1 MIVPRN
7 RLLLW
12 FALISLPFSVLAG
25 AQPSTLA
32 VCLGVNFV
40 FVILVILDAVRSRR
54 LFEGISVDAPAVSRL
69 ALGKEGQIEL
79 RIQNAT
85 RAPRVIKL
93 ALPLPNQF
101 TSPWDELTVSLPQ
114 GSEWSKCLWTCQ
126 PGRRGSFV
134 LNAVYMEC
142 TSPLGFWSARKTIT
156 LKSEIRVYPNMQ
168 KDRNGLSLMFR
179 GASGSHAM
187 RQVGKGREFE
197 KLRDYVPG
205 DGSEDIHWKATAR
218 RGRPVTKVF
227 QIERTQEVYVAL
239 DTSRLSAR
247 ENAIEC
253 HISTALL
260 IGMAAEQQG
269 DLFGLLSFSDRVE
282 NFVRARNGSAH
293 YQACR
298 DTIYAAQPSEVNP
311 DFDEVCSFIR
321 LRLRRRALIIILTA
335 LDDPVLA
342 ENFLVDVNLIARQH
356 LVVVGMMKPSGV
368 APLFSNPTV
377 DSRDALYDEL
387 GGHLRWHN
395 LEEVGQLLQ
404 RRGVKLAVFDSEKMG
419 LRLVSEYLTIKKRQ
433 LL

>member
-7 RLLLW
+7 RLSLW

-25 AQPSTLA
+25 AQPSTLP
-32 VCLGVNFV
+32 VCIGVN
-40 FVILVILDAVRSRR
+40 VIFLFLVVLDAMLSRR
-54 LFEGISVDAPAVSRL
+54 IFEGIRVETPAVSRL
-69 ALGKEGQIEL
+69 ALDKEGQIEL
-79 RIQNAT
+79 RIQNTT
-85 RAPRVIKL
+85 RAPRIIKL
-93 ALPLPNQF
+93 ALPLPAQF
-101 TSPWDELTVSLPQ
+101 ASPWDELTVSLPQ
-114 GSEWSKCLWTCQ
+114 ESEWSKCLWICQ
-126 PGRRGSFV
+126 PGRRGSFT
-134 LNAVYMEC
+134 LAAIYMEC
-142 TSPLGFWSARKTIT
+142 PSPFGFWSARKTIS
-156 LKSEIRVYPNMQ
+156 LQSEIRVYPNMH
-168 KDRNGLSLMFR
+168 KDRKGLSLMFR
-179 GASGSHAM
+179 GSTGSHAM

-269 DLFGLLSFSDRVE
+269 DLFGLLSFSHRVE
-282 NFVRARNGSAH
+282 NFVRARNGAAH

-298 DTIYAAQPSEVNP
+298 DAIYAAQPSEVNP
-311 DFDEVCSFIR
+311 DFDELCSFIR

-342 ENFLVDVNLIARQH
+342 ENFLLNVNLIARQH

-368 APLFSNPTV
+368 APLFSTPTV
-377 DSRDALYDEL
+377 SDRDALYDEL

-395 LEEVGQLLQ
+395 LEGVGQLLQ
-404 RRGVKLAVFDSEKMG
+404 RRGVKLAVFDGEKMG
-419 LRLVSEYLTIKKRQ
+419 LRLVSEYLNIKKRQ